1 MTVYLALFIFFV
13 GLLGA
18 IHNDRNFLI
27 TMLSLE
33 LTYLGVIV
41 LILNA
46 SLAMG
51 DFEGRI
57 DSLVIL
63 VIAAAESALGL
74 GILIVLF
81 RYTQNI
87 SFSAFQILRS

>member
-1 MTVYLALFIFFV
+1 
-13 GLLGA
+13 
-18 IHNDRNFLI
+18 
-27 TMLSLE
+27 
-33 LTYLGVIV
+33 
-41 LILNA
+41 
-46 SLAMG
+46 MG